1 MIEKQK
7 FGFWHFD
14 ITKLHYGWLLT
25 LNLIQHATP
34 YAIFDAS
41 AKTCNSVS
49 VSVDTYYLSKATFC
63 MSGRLSS
70 CFCQLFVRSEGNN
83 SSQSILLFQICSMI
97 HYGSIKVGAIS
108 ANGSK
113 IEITRD
119 RIPCLV
125 VKTYLLYIL
134 YEMYPS
140 LCSIISPRFVR
151 LVYRLQ
157 KGWFLLILERHCSLI
172 KLEVLS
178 DCLK

>member
-1 MIEKQK
+1 
-7 FGFWHFD
+7 
-14 ITKLHYGWLLT
+14 
-25 LNLIQHATP
+25 
-34 YAIFDAS
+34 
-41 AKTCNSVS
+41 
-49 VSVDTYYLSKATFC
+49 
-63 MSGRLSS
+63 
-70 CFCQLFVRSEGNN
+70 
-83 SSQSILLFQICSMI
+83 MI

-108 ANGSK
+108 ANGLK

-157 KGWFLLILERHCSLI
+157 KG
-172 KLEVLS
+172 
-178 DCLK
+178 